1 MDHQASKLEHTT
13 SKHKETKNARIERR
27 CTFPIKVHLFLEVHK
42 KNSSMEKVKIFKKFC
57 TLPRIYEL
65 Y

>member
-1 MDHQASKLEHTT
+1 MDHQASNLEHTT

-42 KNSSMEKVKIFKKFC
+42 KIFDGKS
-57 TLPRIYEL
+57 
-65 Y
+65 